1 MRRGSLPRAAIAA
14 AALGLILVACS
25 PPDTNTGEPPGEK
38 LAPDAPLEA
47 IQNETIDEA
56 RPAGVVFGQSF
67 EERADGV
74 QVRFNTQRW
83 DYVAPNEAALIAA
96 ANELRSQ
103 AVADG
108 WTVLEDYVD
117 PGRSGIFTATLT
129 KGAMRLTLR
138 YVTVAGFD
146 IDPDDVNELRLTGEI
161 VYDPSSEAEGGAS

>member
-1 MRRGSLPRAAIAA
+1 M
-14 AALGLILVACS
+14 
-25 PPDTNTGEPPGEK
+25 
-38 LAPDAPLEA
+38 
-47 IQNETIDEA
+47 
-56 RPAGVVFGQSF
+56 
-67 EERADGV
+67 
-74 QVRFNTQRW
+74 
-83 DYVAPNEAALIAA
+83 
-96 ANELRSQ
+96 
-103 AVADG
+103 ADG